1 MRSTRHILAVTTV
14 VVVGALA
21 GFLGYQSAQHPRG
34 PASPLTVVDATM
46 PPLSGPDPVVPGQPA
61 VPDTLPDLTMPDITG
76 QQKSLRDYLGH
87 PLIVNFWATWCGP
100 CRREIPLLQQL
111 RAAYHNDGL
120 EIIGIAVDFQKAVAD
135 YVAKT
140 PISYPL
146 LIGEDQGMAAAQK
159 FGMEPV
165 LPFSAFADAQ
175 GRIIAVKVGELH
187 KDEADYILQEMRSIA
202 AGKSSMADA
211 RAAIAD
217 RLRELSVA
225 RAKAGNKDS

>member
-1 MRSTRHILAVTTV
+1 MRSSRQILAVTCV

-21 GFLGYQSAQHPRG
+21 GFLGYQSTQHPLR
-34 PASPLTVVDATM
+34 PASPLTAVDAAM
-46 PPLSGPDPVVPGQPA
+46 PPLSAPGLEPGKPA
-61 VPDTLPDLTMPDITG
+61 VPDTVPDLTMPDLAG
-76 QQKSLRDYLGH
+76 RPKSLRDYLGH

-111 RAAYHNDGL
+111 HATYHDDGL
-120 EIIGIAVDFQKAVAD
+120 EIVGIAVDFQKAVAD
-135 YVAKT
+135 YIAKT

-175 GRIIAVKVGELH
+175 GRIVAVKVGELH
-187 KDEADYILQEMRSIA
+187 KDEADYILQQMRSIA
-202 AGKSSMADA
+202 AGQSSMADA
-211 RAAIAD
+211 RAAIAH

-225 RAKAGNKDS
+225 RAKAGDKDS

>member
-1 MRSTRHILAVTTV
+1 
-14 VVVGALA
+14 
-21 GFLGYQSAQHPRG
+21 
-34 PASPLTVVDATM
+34 
-46 PPLSGPDPVVPGQPA
+46 
-61 VPDTLPDLTMPDITG
+61 
-76 QQKSLRDYLGH
+76 
-87 PLIVNFWATWCGP
+87 
-100 CRREIPLLQQL
+100 
-111 RAAYHNDGL
+111 
-120 EIIGIAVDFQKAVAD
+120 
-135 YVAKT
+135 
-140 PISYPL
+140 
-146 LIGEDQGMAAAQK
+146 MAAAQK

>member
-1 MRSTRHILAVTTV
+1 MQSIRHVLAVITV
-14 VVVGALA
+14 VMVGALA
-21 GFLGYQSAQHPRG
+21 GFLGYQSAHHPRQLV
-34 PASPLTVVDATM
+34 SPLTAA
-46 PPLSGPDPVVPGQPA
+46 PAAAAANAKAA
-61 VPDTLPDLTMPDITG
+61 VPDTVPDLSMPDLTG

-111 RAAYHNDGL
+111 RATYRHDGL
-120 EIIGIAVDFQKAVAD
+120 EIVGIAVDFQKAVAD
-135 YVAKT
+135 FVAKT

-146 LIGEDQGMAAAQK
+146 LIGEDQGMAAAEK

-175 GRIIAVKVGELH
+175 GRIVAIKIGELH
-187 KDEADYILQEMRSIA
+187 QDEADYILQQMRSVA
-202 AGKSSMADA
+202 EGKSSMTDA

-225 RAKAGNKDS
+225 RAKAGDKDS